1 MLRAILLLLTIGCA
15 CQLFAQNN
23 IQIKEEPVIANM
35 MERFAEI
42 NKSQTRVD
50 GWRVQVLATPDR
62 QELERVRQVFQYK
75 YPNITIDWVHTSPYY
90 KLRAG
95 AFATKLEA
103 IRLQYLLRRD
113 YPSAYLVKDNNLR
126 PAELVDGNY

>member
-1 MLRAILLLLTIGCA
+1 MLRVTFIIIAFLCA
-15 CQLFAQNN
+15 VQLSAQGN
-23 IQIKEEPVIANM
+23 IQIKEEANITQM
-35 MERFAEI
+35 MSRFTEI
-42 NKSQTRVD
+42 NKSKTRVD

-75 YPNITIDWVHTSPYY
+75 YPNINIDWVHNSPYY

-126 PAELVDGNY
+126 PAELVSSRD